1 VSVRAFGQVH
11 PSIHGEAFV
20 ADNAT
25 LIGAVTV
32 GAHASI
38 WFNAVLRG
46 DVEAIEIGEGTNIQ
60 DGAILH
66 TDPGAPLRVGRDVT
80 VGHGA
85 VLHGCEVRDGSLV
98 GIRAVVLDHAV
109 IGRDCL
115 IGSNALVTPRQQ
127 IPDGSLVLG
136 SPAKVVRR
144 LTEAEIE
151 ELRFA
156 AGHYVRSGSV
166 YLRAAAASRP

>member
-1 VSVRAFGQVH
+1 VSVRAFGQIH
-11 PSIHGEAFV
+11 PCIHCEAFV

-25 LIGAVTV
+25 LIGAVTI
-32 GAHASI
+32 GARASV

-66 TDPGAPLRVGRDVT
+66 TDPGAPLRIGRDVT

-85 VLHGCEVRDGSLV
+85 VLHGCEVQDGSLV

-115 IGSNALVTPRQQ
+115 IGANALVTPRQQ

-136 SPAKVVRR
+136 SPAKIIRR
-144 LTEAEIE
+144 LTEKEIE

-156 AGHYVRSGSV
+156 AEHYVQSGSF
-166 YLRAAAASRP
+166 YLRAATGSL

>member
-1 VSVRAFGQVH
+1 MSVRAFRQIH
-11 PSIHGEAFV
+11 PSIHGDAFV

-25 LIGAVTV
+25 IIGAVTV
-32 GAHASI
+32 GARASV

-46 DVEAIEIGEGTNIQ
+46 DVEEIEIGDGTNIQ

-66 TDPGAPLRVGRDVT
+66 TDPGAPLRIGRNVT
-80 VGHGA
+80 IGHGA
-85 VLHGCEVRDGSLV
+85 VLHGCEVQDGSLV

-115 IGSNALVTPRQQ
+115 IGANALITPRQR
-127 IPDGSLVLG
+127 IPDRSLVLG
-136 SPAKVVRR
+136 SPGKIVRS
-144 LTEAEIE
+144 LTNEEIE

-156 AGHYVRSGSV
+156 ADHY
-166 YLRAAAASRP
+166 AANALMY

>member
-1 VSVRAFGQVH
+1 MASVSVRAFRQIH
-11 PSIHGEAFV
+11 PSIHGDAFV

-25 LIGAVTV
+25 IIGAVTV
-32 GAHASI
+32 GARASV

-46 DVEAIEIGEGTNIQ
+46 DVEEIEIGDGTNIQ

-66 TDPGAPLRVGRDVT
+66 TDPGAPLRIGRNVT
-80 VGHGA
+80 IGHGA
-85 VLHGCEVRDGSLV
+85 VLHGCEVQDGSLV

-115 IGSNALVTPRQQ
+115 IGANALITPRQR
-127 IPDGSLVLG
+127 IPDRSLVLG
-136 SPAKVVRR
+136 SPGKIVRS
-144 LTEAEIE
+144 LTNEEIE

-156 AGHYVRSGSV
+156 ADHY
-166 YLRAAAASRP
+166 AANALMY